1 MLLLHSPHTLK
12 WVSLCGLFL
21 CGLFLAGCSYQPD
34 DMPKIAPVSGVV
46 TLDGQPLPEAEILFQ
61 PASGRASTGMTD
73 ENGEYTLL
81 FNRNTYGA
89 KVDDHDV
96 SIITYKQ
103 FDQELS
109 KLTAKVTEGDNVI
122 NLELKSKP
130 KTKTR

>member
-1 MLLLHSPHTLK
+1 MFQNHFSVTMN
-12 WVSLCGLFL
+12 WVSIFILL
-21 CGLFLAGCSYQPD
+21 LAGCSYTPD

-61 PASGRASTGMTD
+61 PKSGRASTGISD

-81 FNRNTYGA
+81 FNRNTNGA

-103 FDQELS
+103 FDPTIS
-109 KLTAKVTEGDNVI
+109 KLTATVTEGDNVV

-130 KTKTR
+130 KSK

>member
-61 PASGRASTGMTD
+61 PSSGRASTGMTD

-96 SIITYKQ
+96 SIITNN
-103 FDQELS
+103 S
-109 KLTAKVTEGDNVI
+109 I
-122 NLELKSKP
+122 NHSAN
-130 KTKTR
+130 

>member
-1 MLLLHSPHTLK
+1 MFQIHFSATMKWSCLLS
-12 WVSLCGLFL
+12 VFL
-21 CGLFLAGCSYQPD
+21 VACSNTSD

-61 PASGRASTGMTD
+61 PTSGRASTGVSD

-103 FDQELS
+103 FDETLS
-109 KLTAKVTEGDNVI
+109 KLTATVTEGENVI
-122 NLELKSKP
+122 NLDLKSKP
-130 KTKTR
+130 KTKSQTR